1 MPHTI
6 RYLPSQ
12 VKIRDYERGERD
24 QSAFYSINADWI
36 TEYFRMEPH
45 DEEVLGDPNT
55 HILDIG
61 GCILLATIDDH
72 IVGTVALIPLST
84 KPLCK
89 DINIISPNLQG
100 YELAKMGILKEYR
113 SKGIGRLLG
122 EAIMRRAAEMGSPC
136 VHIWSN
142 RKLPPAIV
150 LYESLGFIEVPLE
163 KNAIFE
169 RADIRMLC
177 GEERLAIYESTTR
190 KHCNYSIDPIAQ
202 KLVWGLR
209 GQSDPSGADTYGVNA
224 NLFSVELSNELK
236 GAYLKLK
243 ESMESELRGCGK
255 AYVYPWQ
262 HIHITAA
269 SPTPF
274 THCTL
279 SVEERV
285 LFETAFLEAVVD
297 ECIPSKGF
305 PDKPFPIVFGE
316 TVRLDKICGIF
327 ICGDPT
333 GSVDK
338 IRACLRACMT
348 HPSVLALGPDV
359 IARAAFKHPGIV
371 HSSFVRFLGEPDST
385 ITDDEI
391 TERFQRAVK
400 KSWRPVTIYADA
412 LQIVREV
419 RCYMHL
425 FIGPP
430 EGPPGPDAH
439 HILKVVPY
447 NL

>member
-61 GCILLATIDDH
+61 GCILLATIDDM

-100 YELAKMGILKEYR
+100 YELAKMGILKDYR

-122 EAIMRRAAEMGSPC
+122 EAIMRRAAEMGAPC

-177 GEERLAIYESTTR
+177 GEKRLALYELTTR